1 MSEDLKEKVT
11 QKVTDALEGVFETVF
26 VERQAHYQKPEISS
40 PSLSSVDKL
49 ISNYAMMNAGISGAA
64 GIIPGPV
71 GMLSVVPEII
81 AVTRNQIAMIYDIGA
96 AYGHEKSINKEL
108 LMAIFA
114 AAAGSGTIGVL
125 TIRGGQVL
133 IRRAS
138 LRVMQKLITVLGGK
152 ISQQAIKA
160 ALAKWI
166 PLVGA
171 AGMAYWSKYST
182 EQIAKQAHAIFK
194 LQIVQTEDEA
204 DEQ

>member
-1 MSEDLKEKVT
+1 MPDNLKEKMT

-26 VERQAHYQKPEISS
+26 VERQAYYKKPKISS
-40 PSLSSVDKL
+40 PGLNSIDQL

-64 GIIPGPV
+64 AIIPGPL

-96 AYGHEKSINKEL
+96 SYGQEKSINKEL

-125 TIRGGQVL
+125 TIRGSQVL

-138 LRVMQKLITVLGGK
+138 LQVMQKLISALGGK
-152 ISQQAIKA
+152 ISQQALKA

-182 EQIAKQAHAIFK
+182 EQIARQAHAIFK
-194 LQIVQTEDEA
+194 LKIVLTEET
-204 DEQ
+204 EN

>member
-1 MSEDLKEKVT
+1 MPDNLKEKMT

-26 VERQAHYQKPEISS
+26 VERQAYYKKPEISS
-40 PSLSSVDKL
+40 PGLSSIDQL
-49 ISNYAMMNAGISGAA
+49 ISNYAMMNAGISGTAA
-64 GIIPGPV
+64 IIPGPL

-81 AVTRNQIAMIYDIGA
+81 AVTRNQIAMIYDMGA
-96 AYGHEKSINKEL
+96 AYGQEKSINKEL

-125 TIRGGQVL
+125 TIRGSQVL

-138 LRVMQKLITVLGGK
+138 LQVMQKLIGALGGK
-152 ISQQAIKA
+152 ISQQALKA

-182 EQIAKQAHAIFK
+182 EQIAKQAHTIFK
-194 LQIVQTEDEA
+194 LKIVHAEETEN
-204 DEQ
+204 